1 MSGRALV
8 LAATVAV
15 AAAVAAALMLIGS
28 PRTARLERLDERR
41 IADIE
46 ALARWIERYRD
57 DEGRLPPALGALE
70 PMLPGAVS
78 ALDPATG
85 AHYGYERLA
94 DGHFRL
100 CATLDIPDKLAVERE
115 PRPRRP
121 FSNREIVPA
130 VDPTGRTYCLETAE
144 RLSE

>member
-1 MSGRALV
+1 MSGRTLG

-57 DEGRLPPALGALE
+57 DEGQLPSDLGALE

-85 AHYGYERLA
+85 AHYGYEPTE
-94 DGHFRL
+94 GGFRL
-100 CATLDIPDKLAVERE
+100 CATLAIPDKQAVDRE

-121 FSNREIVPA
+121 GADREVVPVA
-130 VDPTGRTYCLETAE
+130 DPTGRRYCLEM
-144 RLSE
+144 RPR

>member
-1 MSGRALV
+1 MQ
-8 LAATVAV
+8 
-15 AAAVAAALMLIGS
+15 
-28 PRTARLERLDERR
+28 
-41 IADIE
+41 
-46 ALARWIERYRD
+46 
-57 DEGRLPPALGALE
+57 LPPALGALE

-78 ALDPATG
+78 ALDPATQ

-100 CATLDIPDKLAVERE
+100 CATLAIPDKQAVDRE

-121 FSNREIVPA
+121 GSGRKIVPV

-144 RLSE
+144 RPSE